1 MPINFGPG
9 NLVPDPESWFKLLF
23 LLIGYQL
30 DLSAHFTNGNQYK
43 LLPPQIDRNWNLGY
57 VDRPTELEAFTNYTF
72 LSLRLN
78 STLVVFS
85 VNFI

>member
-30 DLSAHFTNGNQYK
+30 ELSDHFSQTGTNINYFHHR
-43 LLPPQIDRNWNLGY
+43 L
-57 VDRPTELEAFTNYTF
+57 TETG
-72 LSLRLN
+72 
-78 STLVVFS
+78 
-85 VNFI
+85 I